1 LNAQCIKSNRGKGR
15 KNMNQEQQSK
25 IYLDASLISDPSKID
40 NMKEEELE
48 ALGTLSENL
57 RLKFYTSEKT
67 KREIAKHENVKK
79 KNYLSVVYSVIEKV
93 PEENIIESVPAAFNM
108 IMFNEAPFGG
118 SADREDPLFT
128 GLKKIF
134 DEDDA
139 EHIFQAEKHNLD
151 YFLTLDERTILNRI
165 REKQN
170 QLKILNLKIH
180 IVSPTQIVTEL
191 KLK

>member
-1 LNAQCIKSNRGKGR
+1 
-15 KNMNQEQQSK
+15 MTQEQQLK
-25 IYLDASLISDPSKID
+25 VYLDASLISDPHKIA
-40 NMKEEELE
+40 NMKDEELE
-48 ALGTLSENL
+48 ALSILSGNP
-57 RLKFYTSEKT
+57 RLKLYTSEKT
-67 KREIAKHENVKK
+67 KREIAKHENLKK
-79 KNYLSVVYSVIEKV
+79 SNYLVFLYNLIKKI
-93 PEENIIESVPAAFNM
+93 PEENTIESVPACFNM
-108 IMFNEAPFGG
+108 VGFDEATFDG
-118 SADREDPLFT
+118 SADIEDPLFAS
-128 GLKKIF
+128 LKKIF